1 MMQNFVYYNPT
12 KIHFGKDVHQKLGK
26 TIQKYGQNVLLV
38 SGQGSIRKNGIYD
51 ACIATLAPFNIKVH
65 EFSGIKPNPE
75 INDVYE
81 AIRFG
86 KTNKVDVVLAIGGGS
101 VIDSAK
107 IIAAGITSDDDVW
120 DYFVTS
126 KKPLHSLPLIAVI
139 TIAATSSEMNSFS
152 VIQNKSTQQK
162 IGIGHSL
169 FFPKESFMNP
179 EFTYSVSPYQTA
191 CGLADIIAHNLE
203 HWFGEGDS
211 PLTDS
216 IIKSTIHEIF
226 EIAKP
231 LLQNPTDYNLRARM
245 LLASNIALCGITAMG
260 KTSADWGAHGI
271 GHMLSV
277 LYNIPHGESLA
288 ISYPAW
294 LESVPNKEDEKM
306 IRFAN
311 EIMQTQNIN
320 DSITKMENFFQ
331 SLGLRTKLNENA
343 LNKNDSDN
351 LLYIINK
358 HKINGLN
365 YTLND
370 SLRTEISHLIYI

>member
-1 MMQNFVYYNPT
+1 
-12 KIHFGKDVHQKLGK
+12 
-26 TIQKYGQNVLLV
+26 
-38 SGQGSIRKNGIYD
+38 
-51 ACIATLAPFNIKVH
+51 
-65 EFSGIKPNPE
+65 
-75 INDVYE
+75 
-81 AIRFG
+81 
-86 KTNKVDVVLAIGGGS
+86 
-101 VIDSAK
+101 
-107 IIAAGITSDDDVW
+107 
-120 DYFVTS
+120 
-126 KKPLHSLPLIAVI
+126 
-139 TIAATSSEMNSFS
+139 
-152 VIQNKSTQQK
+152 
-162 IGIGHSL
+162 
-169 FFPKESFMNP
+169 MNP

-203 HWFGEGDS
+203 HWFGEGNS
-211 PLTDS
+211 PLTDN
-216 IIKSTIHEIF
+216 IIKSTIHEVF
-226 EIAKP
+226 EIAEP
-231 LLQNPTDYNLRARM
+231 LLKNPNDYNLRARM
-245 LLASNIALCGITAMG
+245 LHASTIALCGITAMG
-260 KTSADWGAHGI
+260 KKSADWGAHDI
-271 GHMLSV
+271 GHMLSA
-277 LYNIPHGESLA
+277 LYDIPHGESLS

-294 LESVPNKEDEKM
+294 LKCVPKKEDEKL

>member
-1 MMQNFVYYNPT
+1 MQNFVYYNPT
-12 KIHFGKDVHQKLGK
+12 KIHFGKNVHEKLGK
-26 TIQKYGQNVLLV
+26 TIQKYGQNVLFV
-38 SGQGSIRKNGIYD
+38 SGQNSIRENGIYE
-51 ACIATLAPFNIKVH
+51 ACMRTLAPFNIRVH

-75 INDVYE
+75 INNIYE

-86 KTNKVDVVLAIGGGS
+86 KSKNVDIVLAIGGGS

-139 TIAATSSEMNSFS
+139 TIAATSSEINSFS
-152 VIQNKSTQQK
+152 VIQNNSTQQK
-162 IGIGHSL
+162 IGIGHPL
-169 FFPKESFMNP
+169 FFPKESFINP

-191 CGLADIIAHNLE
+191 CGLADIIAHSLE

-320 DSITKMENFFQ
+320 NSITKLKGFFQ
-331 SLGLRTKLNENA
+331 SIGLKTKLDVNP
-343 LNKNDSDN
+343 LNKNNQNN

-370 SLRTEISHLIYI
+370 SLRTEMSHLIYI